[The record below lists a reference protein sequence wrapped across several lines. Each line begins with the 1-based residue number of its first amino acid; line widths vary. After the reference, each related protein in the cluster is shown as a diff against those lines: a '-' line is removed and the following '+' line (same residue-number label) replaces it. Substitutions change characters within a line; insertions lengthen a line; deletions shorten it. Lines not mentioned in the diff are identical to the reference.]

1 MTEPTT
7 HQDAQLTSDS
17 HILIVEDSATQLEM
31 LKFLLE
37 ENGYSVST
45 ANNGLKGIEAARNQR
60 PDLIIS
66 DVVMP
71 IMGGYEMCRTL
82 KTDANLHSIPI
93 MLLTTLASAEDVIL
107 GLNCYA
113 DYYTTKP
120 YEDDYLLTRVQ
131 AVLKLPKEQDSGD
144 NENDGMEVIVAN
156 KSYTVRAGRRQ
167 MLNLLLSTYE
177 NAVQR
182 NAELLKTQ
190 NELKLLNRQLR
201 EQHARL
207 EEANTQLESLATVD
221 GLTGLKNHRAFQER
235 LYEEFLRAMR
245 HQIPLSL
252 LMCDVDHFK
261 QFNDTFGHPA
271 GDEVL
276 RSVSAIMGQQA
287 RATDVVA
294 RYGGEEFVLILP
306 DTSAAGSAELAERL
320 RYAIEAAPWT
330 KRAITISIGGASITP
345 LITNPAKLI
354 AHADKALYRSKH
366 NGRNCFTHATDLP
379 RN

>member
-7 HQDAQLTSDS
+7 HQNAQPTSDS

-190 NELKLLNRQLR
+190 
-201 EQHARL
+201 
-207 EEANTQLESLATVD
+207 
-221 GLTGLKNHRAFQER
+221 
-235 LYEEFLRAMR
+235 
-245 HQIPLSL
+245 
-252 LMCDVDHFK
+252 
-261 QFNDTFGHPA
+261 
-271 GDEVL
+271 
-276 RSVSAIMGQQA
+276 
-287 RATDVVA
+287 
-294 RYGGEEFVLILP
+294 
-306 DTSAAGSAELAERL
+306 
-320 RYAIEAAPWT
+320 
-330 KRAITISIGGASITP
+330 
-345 LITNPAKLI
+345 TN
-354 AHADKALYRSKH
+354 
-366 NGRNCFTHATDLP
+366 
-379 RN
+379 